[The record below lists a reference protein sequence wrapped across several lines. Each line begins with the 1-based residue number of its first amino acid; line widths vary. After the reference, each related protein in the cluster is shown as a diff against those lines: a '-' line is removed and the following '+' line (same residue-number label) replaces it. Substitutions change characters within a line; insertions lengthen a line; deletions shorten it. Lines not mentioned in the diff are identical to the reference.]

1 MKFFV
6 AIIAGGFIS
15 LGIIA
20 VMAALV
26 ASDDIYIEPDDN
38 YTVVE
43 LAEPRKDSKTIFKK
57 RILDPP
63 PEPPQKPGGIASV
76 RAVPAKTSSEV
87 KQIKMPDIAIDSTL
101 QSQEFAVEET
111 PQNSGATPI
120 YRSLPR
126 YPVSAARQKIR
137 GWVKLSFSINAQ
149 GVPEDILVI
158 ESQPEQIFDQ
168 AAIDALSRWK
178 YRPQMQSGQ
187 PVKQENL
194 SVRIDFGKKK

>member
-6 AIIAGGFIS
+6 AIIAGGCIS

-26 ASDDIYIEPDDN
+26 ASDEVYIEPVDD

-43 LAEPRKDSKTIFKK
+43 LAEPRKDSKAILKK

-63 PEPPQKPGGIASV
+63 PEPPQKPGGISSV
-76 RAVPAKTSSEV
+76 RAVPAKTSADV
-87 KQIKMPDIAIDSTL
+87 KQIKMPDVKIDSTL

-126 YPVSAARQKIR
+126 YPIGAARQKIR
-137 GWVKLSFSINAQ
+137 GWVKLRFSINPQ
-149 GVPEDILVI
+149 GIPEDIVVI
-158 ESQPEQIFDQ
+158 ESQPEDIFDQ

-178 YRPQMQSGQ
+178 YRPQLQDGQ
-187 PVKQENL
+187 AIKQENL